1 MVQTVKIRMTRDVEA
16 PKGIGERIKQARIA
30 DGRSVQ
36 VLATL
41 AGISSAY
48 WYQIEQEKRSYV
60 SEEHF
65 RGIENVLGV
74 DFGVSFDQGGS
85 NNG

>member
-1 MVQTVKIRMTRDVEA
+1 MVQAVKIRITKEIDA
-16 PKGIGERIKQARIA
+16 PGIGKKIKDARMV

-36 VLATL
+36 TLATL
-41 AGISSAY
+41 AGISLAY
-48 WYQIEQEKRSYV
+48 WYQVEQEKMQSI

-65 RGIENVLGV
+65 RGIQNALGV
-74 DFGVSFDQGGS
+74 DFGVNFNQEES